1 MAKFIKSKF
10 KVLWGTVF
18 AFFYGFFASDV
29 IAQEDDTG
37 SEEVTEE
44 VEEKSADGK
53 EASEEEIQKNLDI
66 IRDKYS
72 ESNAISRVQTFLGKF
87 GATSQ
92 DILSMFNAKDSQA
105 LTSSVMESII
115 EREAKIEF
123 VKQNTKKIS
132 YG

>member
-53 EASEEEIQKNLDI
+53 ELSPG
-66 IRDKYS
+66 
-72 ESNAISRVQTFLGKF
+72 AIAAAV
-87 GATSQ
+87 A
-92 DILSMFNAKDSQA
+92 AAAA
-105 LTSSVMESII
+105 LIGSDGDGGSAPAPVPTPAPTPSPTPSPTP
-115 EREAKIEF
+115 AP
-123 VKQNTKKIS
+123 TPPPL
-132 YG
+132 